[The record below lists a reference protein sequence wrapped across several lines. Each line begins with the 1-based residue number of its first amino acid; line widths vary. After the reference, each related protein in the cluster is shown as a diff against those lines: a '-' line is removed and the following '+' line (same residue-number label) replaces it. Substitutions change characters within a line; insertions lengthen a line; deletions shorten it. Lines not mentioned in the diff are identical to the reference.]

1 MNWTKPLCCS
11 YPWSWNVAIETVIF
25 RLSLSPF
32 VSVSPGVRNNRLNK
46 FGANSNFFSIFLPF
60 RIVKTQNEGRGNV
73 NIVGPNDMQ
82 VSVWL
87 IMPDLNN
94 ELLFKEYYSDF
105 SILYS
110 SSRQRGWGSFCRA
123 GQDTSFGPKKIED
136 KDVSDREQTRY
147 KTCVVVM
154 FVV

>member
-1 MNWTKPLCCS
+1 MEKISRNEFVTKHKKNWHEVVALCCS

-87 IMPDLNN
+87 IMADLNN

-110 SSRQRGWGSFCRA
+110 SSRQRGWDSFCRA
-123 GQDTSFGPKKIED
+123 AHARSG
-136 KDVSDREQTRY
+136 Y
-147 KTCVVVM
+147 KLRT
-154 FVV
+154 

>member
-1 MNWTKPLCCS
+1 MWTVGISVFWNGMKRKKMNWTKPLCCR

-25 RLSLSPF
+25 RLSLPPF

-46 FGANSNFFSIFLPF
+46 FGANSSFFSIFLPF

-123 GQDTSFGPKKIED
+123 GHARSG
-136 KDVSDREQTRY
+136 Y
-147 KTCVVVM
+147 KLRT
-154 FVV
+154 